1 MNSLTVRSIS
11 KNQVPEIDTLQ
22 STWNRF
28 WFCITPKISGGL
40 MCHLITHNTSAVWYK
55 KRYRY
60 VFAQCNQTLH
70 DIWISVYVCNARTVW
85 IDLEES
91 GNGRPIQSFS
101 EGGGGDDA
109 SFLFFTMIPFHRK
122 NSHFIKQVSFEFKSH
137 VRRWSIIIQ
146 PKTVIF
152 TQQCKHCDA
161 TGVVLLVL
169 HLFIITLSSSP
180 SHANFTDTLAK
191 VFQKRCPF

>member
-1 MNSLTVRSIS
+1 
-11 KNQVPEIDTLQ
+11 
-22 STWNRF
+22 
-28 WFCITPKISGGL
+28 
-40 MCHLITHNTSAVWYK
+40 MCTY
-55 KRYRY
+55 
-60 VFAQCNQTLH
+60 
-70 DIWISVYVCNARTVW
+70 VYVCNARTVW

-146 PKTVIF
+146 PKPWFSHNNANTVML
-152 TQQCKHCDA
+152 QELCRW
-161 TGVVLLVL
+161 TGTN
-169 HLFIITLSSSP
+169 LFIITLSSSP
-180 SHANFTDTLAK
+180 SNANFTDILSAK
-191 VFQKRCPF
+191 VFHKKAIFPFLFKIHWHWKQSWVKYYLNTLSSNYFWCTWYLPLSSNYFWCTWYLP

>member
-1 MNSLTVRSIS
+1 M
-11 KNQVPEIDTLQ
+11 
-22 STWNRF
+22 F
-28 WFCITPKISGGL
+28 
-40 MCHLITHNTSAVWYK
+40 
-55 KRYRY
+55 
-60 VFAQCNQTLH
+60 
-70 DIWISVYVCNARTVW
+70 VCNARTVW

-146 PKTVIF
+146 PKPWFSHNNANTVML
-152 TQQCKHCDA
+152 QELCRW
-161 TGVVLLVL
+161 TGTN
-169 HLFIITLSSSP
+169 LFIITLSSSP
-180 SHANFTDTLAK
+180 SHANFTDILSAK
-191 VFQKRCPF
+191 VFHKKAIFPFLFKIHWHWKLPTQNGKKLISVLIVNFRKFNKIIPIEPSPWNHVEVKPLWSYLHQNV